1 MQHRPEAGR
10 RFSHRFGHSV
20 VPRWAQ
26 HTALAL
32 ALVAGLSACS
42 SNKPP
47 KPAELGPNVVQLPVR
62 QVWQVNI
69 AALKNASV
77 APQVLGQDVL
87 VAGGDGTLVSV
98 NAASGRENWR
108 AQVGSNL
115 QSGVGSDGRYVAV
128 VTAGNALTILEQGRT
143 LWSKPLAAASY
154 TAPLVAGGRVFVQTA
169 DRHVSA
175 FDAQDGSLL
184 WTHQRESEP
193 LVLRQ
198 QGVLQAHGN
207 TLLAGLSG
215 RLVALNP
222 DNGAVLW
229 EAPIAAPRGT
239 NDVERLVDLVA
250 PAVRDGNV
258 VCARAFQA
266 SVGCVDVAQ
275 ARLLWTAP
283 AKGSVGVAADEQR
296 VFGTESNGTVQAWQR
311 ADGRKD
317 WSSQRL
323 QHRQLSAPLALGR
336 SVIVGDSTGWVHMF
350 SKQDG
355 SPLNRFPTDSSGV
368 AVAPVAAADTLVVLT
383 RNGGL
388 YGFRPD

>member
-1 MQHRPEAGR
+1 MQQRPHFFRSRLA
-10 RFSHRFGHSV
+10 
-20 VPRWAQ
+20 PRWAR

-42 SNKPP
+42 SSKPP
-47 KPAELGPNVVQLPVR
+47 KPAELGPNVVLLPVR
-62 QVWQVNI
+62 QVWHTSI
-69 AALKNASV
+69 PALKNASI
-77 APQVLGQDVL
+77 APQVLGQDVV
-87 VAGGDGTLVSV
+87 VAGADGTVVSV

-108 AQVGSNL
+108 AQVGSSL

-128 VTAGNALTILEQGRT
+128 VTASNALTVLGQGRT

-169 DRHVSA
+169 DRHLSA
-175 FDAQDGSLL
+175 YDAQDGSLL
-184 WTHQRESEP
+184 WTHRRESEP

-198 QGVLQAHGN
+198 QGILRAHGN
-207 TLLAGLSG
+207 LLLAGLSG

-222 DNGAVLW
+222 DNGAVIW

-250 PAVRDGNV
+250 PSARDGDV
-258 VCARAFQA
+258 VCARAFQ
-266 SVGCVDVAQ
+266 SSIGCVDVAQ
-275 ARLLWTAP
+275 ARLLWTTP
-283 AKGSVGVAADEQR
+283 AKGSVGVAADAER
-296 VFGTESNGTVQAWQR
+296 VFGTESNGIVQAWNR
-311 ADGRKD
+311 TDGRKD
-317 WSSQRL
+317 WSNQRL
-323 QHRQLSAPLALGR
+323 QHRQLSAPLVLGR
-336 SVIVGDSTGWVHMF
+336 SVIVGDSTGLVHMF

-368 AVAPVAAADTLVVLT
+368 ATAPVVAADTLVVLT